1 MELTNKTNEAGDE
14 EIQIDLL
21 RLATALWKRA
31 WIIAISAAVV
41 GCIAF
46 LYSSFVLTPL
56 YEANALVYVNNSA
69 VTGENVSITPNE
81 LSAAKS
87 LVDTYI
93 VILQAKNT
101 LEELA
106 ASADIDR
113 SSQELSEMITAS
125 AVNSTEIFKITAT
138 SPDPE
143 EAALII
149 NTLTQLLPDKISAVV
164 DGSSVRIVDN
174 SGVPE
179 DKVFPSV
186 TKYTLIGFLLG
197 FFLACAGIITA
208 ELFDDIIHDEDY
220 INQNYEVP
228 ILAIVPDLSEP
239 TEEKYSYYGDYGKAG
254 QAEAKNETDKAEKA

>member
-21 RLATALWKRA
+21 RLAAALWKRA

-46 LYSSFVLTPL
+46 LYSSFILTPL

-106 ASADIDR
+106 AS
-113 SSQELSEMITAS
+113 
-125 AVNSTEIFKITAT
+125 AT

>member
-31 WIIAISAAVV
+31 WIIAISAAVI
-41 GCIAF
+41 GSIAF
-46 LYSSFVLTPL
+46 LYSSFIVTPL

-69 VTGENVSITPNE
+69 VSGENVTITPNE

-93 VILQAKNT
+93 VILQAKST

-106 ASADIDR
+106 ASAGIDR
-113 SSQELSEMITAS
+113 SSQELSKMITAS
-125 AVNSTEIFKITAT
+125 AVNSTEIFKITVT
-138 SPDPE
+138 SPDPK

-164 DGSSVRIVDN
+164 DGVQ
-174 SGVPE
+174 E
-179 DKVFPSV
+179 DKVFPNV
-186 TKYTLIGFLLG
+186 TRYTLIGFLLG
-197 FFLACAGIITA
+197 FFLACAVIAVA
-208 ELFDDIIHDEDY
+208 ELFDDIIHDEDF
-220 INQNYEVP
+220 INQNYETP
-228 ILAIVPDLSEP
+228 ILAIVPDLTEP
-239 TEEKYSYYGDYGKAG
+239 TEEKYSYYGDYRKVG
-254 QAEAKNETDKAEKA
+254 QEEAKNETDKAEKA